1 MFLPIVLSI
10 ISCATGVADIHLLYC
25 DLNVKIVKCWSDDP
39 LVLASSSPNAGAQGQ
54 VTAEAGEAVVPAYT
68 ASDCLAYIY
77 VAWILF
83 IYSVGLGAEAAS
95 FYQVSRAHGRS

>member
-1 MFLPIVLSI
+1 M
-10 ISCATGVADIHLLYC
+10 
-25 DLNVKIVKCWSDDP
+25 
-39 LVLASSSPNAGAQGQ
+39 
-54 VTAEAGEAVVPAYT
+54 TAEAGDAVVQGYT

-95 FYQVSRAHGRS
+95 FYQVSRAHGRSGPYIVLR

>member
-1 MFLPIVLSI
+1 M
-10 ISCATGVADIHLLYC
+10 
-25 DLNVKIVKCWSDDP
+25 
-39 LVLASSSPNAGAQGQ
+39 
-54 VTAEAGEAVVPAYT
+54 TAEAGEAVVVPAYT

>member
-1 MFLPIVLSI
+1 MLDDDIDDPPVLALFLPI
-10 ISCATGVADIHLLYC
+10 
-25 DLNVKIVKCWSDDP
+25 
-39 LVLASSSPNAGAQGQ
+39 GAEGQ

>member
-1 MFLPIVLSI
+1 MSRLS
-10 ISCATGVADIHLLYC
+10 SVGL
-25 DLNVKIVKCWSDDP
+25 DDP
-39 LVLASSSPNAGAQGQ
+39 PVLASSSPNAGAEGQVSQ
-54 VTAEAGEAVVPAYT
+54 VTAEAGEAVGPAYT

>member
-1 MFLPIVLSI
+1 MSRLS
-10 ISCATGVADIHLLYC
+10 SVSL
-25 DLNVKIVKCWSDDP
+25 DDP
-39 LVLASSSPNAGAQGQ
+39 LVLALFLLNAGGQGQ
-54 VTAEAGEAVVPAYT
+54 VTAEAGEAVVVPAYT

-95 FYQVSRAHGRS
+95 FYQVSRKHGRS